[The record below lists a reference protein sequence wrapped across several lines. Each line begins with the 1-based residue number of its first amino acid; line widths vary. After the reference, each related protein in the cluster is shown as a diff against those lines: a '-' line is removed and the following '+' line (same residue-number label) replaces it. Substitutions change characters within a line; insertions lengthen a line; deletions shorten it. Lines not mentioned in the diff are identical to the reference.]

1 MRRVYEDRDN
11 EYGVI
16 LRVSTML
23 QILER
28 NPYFI
33 LIESV

>member
-1 MRRVYEDRDN
+1 MRGVYEERDN
-11 EYGVI
+11 EYGVK

-28 NPYFI
+28 NPYLI
-33 LIESV
+33 LIEPV